1 MTDNRRDEP
10 IAVIGAGCRY
20 PGGAHSLEALE
31 ELLYAGRETVAEV
44 PADRWTQEDLAVL
57 PQPVADRMRWG
68 CFLDGDV
75 YAYEPEFFG
84 VNAQEAAWVDPQQ
97 RLLWEVSWEALEH
110 AGIPPLSLAGSRTGL
125 FFGLYSRDYLLR
137 SQRPLAD
144 SEPYALYANSDSIGM
159 GRLAFLL
166 DVRGPQLPF
175 EMACASGLAGV
186 HLACQS
192 LRAGEADL
200 ALAGGVILHLLP
212 ETTAAMAHW
221 LAFSPTGRC
230 CAFDAAANG
239 YVRGEGG
246 GVVVLKRYRDAVRD
260 GDRVLAV
267 LRGSAIN
274 QNGRDTRLTA
284 PSLRAQQAVYR
295 QALQRAGAA
304 GHEPGLIEAHGTGT
318 AVGDPIEFAALASVY
333 GAGDSGCA
341 LGAVKTNLGHAE
353 PAAGIAGLLKVI
365 VALRRG
371 LIPPTLNFSRWNP
384 QIDTAGARLFVPTQT
399 VPWPVPG
406 PAPRLAAVSAF
417 GISGSNAHMLVEQAP
432 AARSVTRSR
441 SAEPRSPQLRSTG
454 PDDVEN
460 RMFLLSGGTHEA
472 VRAGAARLADWLDRP
487 GADAALDDIA
497 YTLSVCRSH
506 NRCRA
511 GVVAGSHRQLA
522 ATLRACARGD
532 AAAGLVEG
540 TSLSDTGPGP
550 VWVFSGHGSQWAGMG
565 RSLLD
570 RDRGF
575 TAAIDA
581 LEPLIA
587 AESGFSVREA
597 LLAPQVVTGADTVQ
611 PVIFAMQL
619 GIAAMWRERGVRP
632 AAVIGHSM
640 GEVAAAVTAGALTIQ
655 DGVKVIC
662 RRSRLA
668 LQTPAP
674 GAMASV
680 LLPQGRVAA
689 DITSSGI
696 ESVETAVLASPGT
709 TVVGGDTD
717 GVRELIAYW
726 EQRDVTAR
734 LVEVDYASHTR
745 HMDLILEELTHA
757 LRDVVPRP
765 ATVPFYSTVRA
776 DPRAEVC
783 LDGDYWAANLR
794 RTVQFAPA
802 VKALADDGHR
812 LFMEISPHP
821 LLTSAIQETL
831 HDAGPS
837 EVAVLASMSKEA
849 HSPQAFAMQL
859 AALHCAGHP
868 LPWERLQPHGTFTEL
883 PATSWDR
890 HHYEVTRCTR
900 PGTLAQS
907 VPSAHPLLGV
917 HLADPTR
924 DGTHYWQSRIDA
936 EDLPWLQDHQV
947 DGTCVLPATAMI
959 EMALGSAV
967 ELFRSEPVGVRVED
981 IELQHLLPLTEA
993 AEVTC
998 SAHKDHDDS
1007 ARWEMAV
1014 SGEQGAHTAHATALL
1029 RRHAATPPRQDIDR
1043 LKARHSHDVAAEKV
1057 YERFR
1062 GGFRLEHGP
1071 AFAGL
1076 VNAWHR
1082 DESRPVSLFAEVCL
1096 PDAARRHVRDLYSHP
1111 VTLDVCGQAGIAA
1124 WMITCDLDAG
1134 MLLPVRLA
1142 SVAVHGDTAR
1152 GRYCHVRLEQ
1162 AGDEACTAHLDL
1174 LDEKGQVLAELGGLE
1189 FVRRPAQSPQDTFSS
1204 RLLQT
1209 RWGPAPLPAAAPA
1222 TSGDWMVL
1230 DASGTGTAARDLAE
1244 ALGAQGSASTVA
1256 ELSASDEE
1264 QRVQRT
1270 LLDSLR
1276 NSVTGDSARPSSV
1289 VVMFPTAQDCGAD
1302 SVPDH
1307 ARQTVGHLL
1316 DKIVKPL
1323 LPDEHTAPPR
1333 LWVITRGALRVRPD
1347 DVPNLG
1353 QAGVR
1358 GLLRTLSYEHPELH
1372 PTTVDVDPRTPAAV
1386 LAREL
1391 LSCPTEQDDIAYRD
1405 GQRYTARL
1413 ATEPLGNNDLR
1424 HTLADQARDAV
1435 TLDLE
1440 HPGDLGSFRFVAE
1453 RRRPPAP
1460 GEVEIRV
1467 RATGLSFINVLKALG
1482 VYDRFRAP
1490 GDGPTCDTFE
1500 CAGVITAVG
1509 EGVTGRKVG
1518 DRVAA
1523 WVLGSAMGS
1532 FARTRAGLTLPV
1544 PDAVGLPD
1552 AAALLFAHLTAQ
1564 YALHHLA
1571 RLRPGETVLVHTASG
1586 ATGLA
1591 LIHLAQS
1598 RGAHVLA
1605 TAGTPG
1611 KRAFVRRRGVRH
1623 VMDSRS
1629 LDFADQVRDLTQ
1641 GRGVDVVLNTLT
1653 GPAQSASLGL
1663 IAPYG
1668 RFIELGKQDIYA
1680 NTRLGLLP
1688 FRRSISFSSV
1698 DILAVGQHN
1707 TRLAETLC
1715 AQVADAL
1722 HHGALPLLPVTTY
1735 PIEDAAAAFRTMAA
1749 AQHTGKLVLTWPDQG
1764 SLTVPVRPHDVP
1776 VVREDGSYLITGGL
1790 GGLGLLAARW
1800 LAHHG
1805 APHIVLTGRSRPG
1818 RNAKRVIGDL
1828 RAAGTRVDIVNG
1840 DIADPA
1846 TAPRLVA
1853 AAAADGYPLRGVL
1866 HCAAVVEDATAARI
1880 TDDLLDRVWRPKVH
1894 GAWHLHHA
1902 TPDANLDWWVGF
1914 SSIASVL
1921 GSPGQ
1926 GAYTA
1931 ANAWL
1936 DEFITWRRA
1945 QGLPATGINW
1955 GPWARYGRGSGMEE
1969 RGHIMIEPEDGIAA
1983 LEQILRH
1990 DRPRVGYS
1998 PLDIDHWLASYPQTA
2013 ALEYFADLTA
2023 MAHGTGGAPADSDGL
2038 LAALHE
2044 APQDE
2049 RRTLLRDRT
2058 AQHIADVLALDPD
2071 RCDPNASLT
2080 LLGLDSLRAVEI
2092 RNRLQRELRLTFP
2105 QTALWTHPTIAALTD
2120 YLLDRLTEQH
2130 SLPTAPA
2137 A

>member
-1 MTDNRRDEP
+1 MTGDRTDEP
-10 IAVIGAGCRY
+10 IAVVGAGCRY

-31 ELLYAGRETVAEV
+31 ELLFAGRGTVGEV
-44 PADRWTQEDLAVL
+44 PAARWSQAELEVL
-57 PQPVADRMRWG
+57 PPAVADRMRWG

-97 RLLWEVSWEALEH
+97 RLLWEVTWEALEH
-110 AGIPPLSLAGSRTGL
+110 AGIPPLSLAGTRTGL
-125 FFGLYSRDYLLR
+125 YFGFMSRDYLLR
-137 SQRPLAD
+137 SRRPLAD
-144 SEPYALYANSDSIGM
+144 SEPYALYAGSDSIGL

-200 ALAGGVILHLLP
+200 ALAGGVILHLLS

-239 YVRGEGG
+239 YVRGEGC

-284 PSLRAQQAVYR
+284 PSLRAQQAVYE
-295 QALQRAGAA
+295 QALRRAGVA
-304 GHEPGLIEAHGTGT
+304 GHEVGLVEAHGTGT

-353 PAAGIAGLLKVI
+353 PAAGIAGLLKAI
-365 VALRRG
+365 AGLRHG

-384 QIDTAGARLFVPTQT
+384 QIDAAEARLFVPTQT
-399 VPWPVPG
+399 VAWPVRG

-417 GISGSNAHMLVEQAP
+417 GISGCNAHMLVEQAP
-432 AARSVTRSR
+432 AARAVTRSR
-441 SAEPRSPQLRSTG
+441 SQLPRGPQHHPRDGVDAEDRI
-454 PDDVEN
+454 
-460 RMFLLSGGTHEA
+460 FLLSGGTHEA
-472 VRAGAARLADWLDRP
+472 VRAGAARLADWLDRS
-487 GADAALDDIA
+487 GADIALDDIA
-497 YTLSVCRSH
+497 YTLSACRSH

-511 GVVAGSHRQLA
+511 GVVAGSRQHLV
-522 ATLRACARGD
+522 ATLRSCARGE
-532 AAAGLVEG
+532 AAAGLAEG

-565 RSLLD
+565 RGLLD

-575 TAAIDA
+575 TAVIDE

-587 AESGFSVREA
+587 AESGFSVRKA
-597 LLAPQVVTGADTVQ
+597 LVAPQIVTGAAMVQ
-611 PVIFAMQL
+611 PVIFAIQL

-632 AAVIGHSM
+632 AAVVGHSM
-640 GEVAAAVTAGALTIQ
+640 GEAAAAVTAGALSTQ
-655 DGVKVIC
+655 DGVKIIC

-668 LQTPAP
+668 RQAPVP

-680 LLPQGRVAA
+680 LLPHGRVAA

-696 ESVETAVLASPGT
+696 ESVETAVLASPST

-717 GVRELIAYW
+717 GVRELITYW

-745 HMDLILEELTHA
+745 HMDPVLSELAQA
-757 LRDVVPRP
+757 LRGVTPRP
-765 ATVPFYSTVRA
+765 AAVPFYSTVLA
-776 DPRAEVC
+776 DPRAEAS
-783 LDGDYWAANLR
+783 LDADYWVANLR
-794 RTVQFAPA
+794 RTVRFAPA
-802 VKALADDGHR
+802 ARALADDGHR
-812 LFMEISPHP
+812 LFIEISPHP
-821 LLTSAIQETL
+821 LLTSALQETL
-831 HDAGPS
+831 HDAGLS
-837 EVAVLASMSKEA
+837 DIAVLASMSKDA
-849 HSPQAFAMQL
+849 HSPEAFATQL

-868 LPWERLQPHGTFTEL
+868 VPWERLHTHGRFTEL
-883 PATSWDR
+883 PATSWERR
-890 HHYEVTRCTR
+890 HFEVARCTR
-900 PGTLAQS
+900 SDTLSQAARS
-907 VPSAHPLLGV
+907 VHPLLGA
-917 HLADPTR
+917 HLADPAR
-924 DGTHYWQSRIDA
+924 DGTHYWQSRISV

-967 ELFRSEPVGVRVED
+967 ELFRSEPAGVRVED
-981 IELQHLLPLTEA
+981 IELRHLLPLADA

-998 SAHKDHDDS
+998 SARKDRDDS

-1014 SGEQGAHTAHATALL
+1014 SGEQGAHTVHATARL
-1029 RRHAATPPRQDIDR
+1029 RRHAATPPRQDIAQ

-1062 GGFRLEHGP
+1062 SGFRLEHGP

-1076 VNAWHR
+1076 VSAWHR
-1082 DESRPVSLFAEVCL
+1082 DGSRPVSLFAEVCL
-1096 PDAARRHVRDLYSHP
+1096 PNAARRHVRDLYSHP

-1124 WMITCDLDAG
+1124 WMIECDLDAG

-1142 SVAVHGDTAR
+1142 TVAVHGDTAR

-1162 AGDEACTAHLDL
+1162 ATDESCAAHIDL
-1174 LDEKGQVLAELGGLE
+1174 LDETGNVLAQLGGLE
-1189 FVRRPAQSPQDTFSS
+1189 FVRRPAQSPQDSFNL
-1204 RLLQT
+1204 RLLQP
-1209 RWGPAPLPAAAPA
+1209 RWAHTPLPETASLA
-1222 TSGDWMVL
+1222 SGDWVVL
-1230 DASGTGTAARDLAE
+1230 DAAEAGTFARDLA
-1244 ALGAQGSASTVA
+1244 AA
-1256 ELSASDEE
+1256 LSAEDGPSPVAGLNAPAG
-1264 QRVQRT
+1264 QRPVEST
-1270 LLDSLR
+1270 LLDVFHRS
-1276 NSVTGDSARPSSV
+1276 RPDG
-1289 VVMFPTAQDCGAD
+1289 VVMVFSTPQDTDEGPA
-1302 SVPDH
+1302 PDR
-1307 ARQTVGHLL
+1307 ARQAVGRLL
-1316 DKIVKPL
+1316 HEIVQPL
-1323 LPDEHTAPPR
+1323 LAAGHASPPR
-1333 LWVITRGALRVRPD
+1333 LWAITRGAQRVCPG
-1347 DVPNLG
+1347 DVPGLG
-1353 QAGVR
+1353 QAGVH
-1358 GLLRTLSYEHPELH
+1358 GLMRTLSYEHPELR
-1372 PTTVDVDPRTPAAV
+1372 PATVDADISTTVGE

-1391 LSCPTEQDDIAYRD
+1391 LTCPTSQDAIAYRD
-1405 GQRYTARL
+1405 GQRYTAHL
-1413 ATEPLGNNDLR
+1413 ATEPLTDNDLR
-1424 HTLADQARDAV
+1424 HALADRAHDAL

-1440 HPGDLGSFRFVAE
+1440 HPGDLSSFRFVAE

-1467 RATGLSFINVLKALG
+1467 QATGLSFINVLKALG

-1490 GDGPTCDTFE
+1490 GDAPPCDTFE

-1509 EGVTGRKVG
+1509 EGVTDRKVG

-1552 AAALLFAHLTAQ
+1552 AAALLFAHLTAR

-1591 LIHLAQS
+1591 LIHLAQAH
-1598 RGAHVLA
+1598 GAHVLA
-1605 TAGTPG
+1605 TAGSPD
-1611 KRAFVRRRGVRH
+1611 KRAFVRRLGVRH

-1629 LDFADQVRDLTQ
+1629 LDFAEQVRDLTQ
-1641 GRGVDVVLNTLT
+1641 GRGVDVVVNTLT
-1653 GPAQSASLGL
+1653 GPAQSASLDL
-1663 IAPYG
+1663 LAPYG

-1688 FRRSISFSSV
+1688 FRRGITFSSV
-1698 DILAVGQHN
+1698 DILAVGVQN
-1707 TRLAETLC
+1707 TPLAEALC
-1715 AQVADAL
+1715 AEVADAL
-1722 HHGALPLLPVTTY
+1722 RSGDLALLPVTGY
-1735 PIEDAAAAFRTMAA
+1735 PVQDASAAFRTMAA
-1749 AQHTGKLVLTWPDQG
+1749 AEHTGKLVLTWPEEG
-1764 SLTVPVRPHDVP
+1764 SLTVPVRPPDVT
-1776 VVREDGSYLITGGL
+1776 VVRDDGSYLITGGL

-1800 LAHHG
+1800 LAHNG

-1828 RAAGTRVDIVNG
+1828 RAAGSRVDIVNG

-1880 TDDLLDRVWRPKVH
+1880 TDGLLDRVWRPKAH

-1902 TPDANLDWWVGF
+1902 TLDTDLDWWVGF

-1969 RGHIMIEPEDGIAA
+1969 RGHTMIEPEDGIAA

-1990 DRPRVGYS
+1990 DRPRIGYS

-2013 ALEYFADLTA
+2013 TLEYFADLAATA
-2023 MAHGTGGAPADSDGL
+2023 HSPGNAPADFDGL

-2058 AQHIADVLALDPD
+2058 AQHIADVLRLSDG

-2105 QTALWTHPTIAALTD
+2105 QTALWTHPTVTALTD
-2120 YLLDRLTEQH
+2120 YLLGRLTEQH
-2130 SLPTAPA
+2130 GLPTDSAV
-2137 A
+2137 